1 MKTPENGPLRIAST
15 LILLLGLAVVAVAQ
29 SPGPLEFDAIGPIN
43 GEGAKIK
50 GLEFGYQQIFDFLPA
65 PFDGFGTQ
73 LNYTY
78 TDSTVEIPYTE
89 GGQTYQMP
97 LEGLSESSYNAVL
110 FWENDAVS
118 VRVAYNYRDSFLSNR
133 SNPQGNPVYT
143 DEYGQLDASINWDI
157 TDRIGLIVSGV
168 NLNDEARYQYFLT
181 PDRMLAHRASG
192 RRYAVTLRGR
202 F

>member
-1 MKTPENGPLRIAST
+1 MFYKDVKSFVSNG
-15 LILLLGLAVVAVAQ
+15 VVAGGLVVET
-29 SPGPLEFDAIGPIN
+29 PDGPLEFDAVGPIN
-43 GEGAKIK
+43 GEGAKVK
-50 GLEFGYQQIFDFLPA
+50 GFEIGYQHVFSFLPA

-89 GGQTYQMP
+89 GGQTYRMP

-110 FWENDAVS
+110 FWENDTVS
-118 VRVAYNYRDSFLSNR
+118 VRVAYNYRDEFLSNR
-133 SNPQGNPVYT
+133 SNPQGNPVFT
-143 DEYGQLDASINWDI
+143 DGYGQLDASLNWDI
-157 TDRIGLIVSGV
+157 TDRFGVILSGV